1 MDCVRSLLAPEG
13 SEVNCMKNK
22 TILAVAAHPD
32 DEILGCGG
40 TIVRHVRNGAKCHIL
55 ILGEGITSRDNQR
68 EAEFRI
74 HEIKK
79 LKKQAKKA
87 AGIIGATSLE
97 VLSFPDNRMDSVDL
111 LDVIKQVE
119 KAVEKVRPDVI
130 YTHHFGDLNIDHR
143 ITAKAVETATR
154 PINGTSVREVYAF
167 ETLSSTE
174 WAFTSPNNHFRPNY
188 FVDIE
193 NTLKIKIKAL
203 SAYTVEVRELP
214 HPRSPEVLMSL
225 AKVRGAQAGLK
236 AAEAFSLVRKIVH

>member
-22 TILAVAAHPD
+22 TILVVAAHPD

-40 TIVRHVRNGAKCHIL
+40 TIVRHVRNGARCHIL

-97 VLSFPDNRMDSVDL
+97 TLSFPDNRMDSVDL

-119 KAVEKVRPDVI
+119 KAVHKIRPDI
-130 YTHHFGDLNIDHR
+130 IFTHHFGDLNIDHQ
-143 ITAKAVETATR
+143 ITAKAVETAVR
-154 PINGTSVREVYAF
+154 PLGKGKVKEVYAF
-167 ETLSSTE
+167 EIPSSTDWSFSDPSNQFHPNCYFDIGDTLE
-174 WAFTSPNNHFRPNY
+174 IKLKAFKMYSGEKRTF
-188 FVDIE
+188 
-193 NTLKIKIKAL
+193 
-203 SAYTVEVRELP
+203 P
-214 HPRSPEVLMSL
+214 HPRSSENLIHH
-225 AKVRGAQAGLK
+225 AKVRGSQSGLHV
-236 AAEAFSLVRKIVH
+236 AEAFHLIRKIA